1 MRVATSELQARSHA
15 PRLASSDARRIGL
28 VLKMFPRLSETFI
41 LNEVL
46 ELEKQGV
53 PLHIFSL
60 KPPSDT
66 VLHAQAKSVR
76 SSISYLPEKVYHA
89 PLRVVQGLLYV
100 WLKHRRTWWHT
111 LRNLL
116 RRVRL

>member
-1 MRVATSELQARSHA
+1 MRAATSELQARCHA
-15 PRLASSDARRIGL
+15 PGLASSDVRRIAL

-60 KPPSDT
+60 RRPT
-66 VLHAQAKSVR
+66 EAVLHAQAKSVR
-76 SSISYLPEKVYHA
+76 SPITYLPERVYHA
-89 PLRVVQGLLYV
+89 PLRIIRGQFHV
-100 WLKHRRTWWHT
+100 WLKHRRT
-111 LRNLL
+111 
-116 RRVRL
+116 